1 MADEIPLE
9 VYSTVEALEQTVQ
22 TLQELV
28 GSFLRATQEDV
39 HAGLSEVERA
49 KLHVMLSYTLNSLYY
64 VYLKTQGVSPQ
75 GHPVKAE
82 LDRVKSY
89 IQKVKRLASGLTVDQ
104 STNEEDKPNLRLNQE
119 AAERFIR
126 HSLRAP
132 SSTEKARPS
141 YQNEQGDQ
149 PQSGASTKRKALA
162 KNNSSKKAGKGRSAS
177 PSLAPTTAAVSKS
190 NHPQQ
195 PSHNHN
201 HSHKGHKESR
211 SPKKKQRT

>member
-1 MADEIPLE
+1 MADEVPLE

-104 STNEEDKPNLRLNQE
+104 STNEDYKPNLRLNQE

-132 SSTEKARPS
+132 SSTEKTRPS
-141 YQNEQGDQ
+141 DQNEQGDQ

-162 KNNSSKKAGKGRSAS
+162 KNNSSKKPGKGRPSS

-195 PSHNHN
+195 PSHNGHDR
-201 HSHKGHKESR
+201 HKESR